1 MTPGAFELKQAT
13 PAIVSQDAVRRLP
26 RLALYLFCMAYV
38 IPGFWFR
45 EAWKSVDLTSL
56 GFMLALAQGA
66 SDWWHPTLLGQT
78 PELDA
83 LLPYWLGAWAIQGLT
98 PWLPAAQAVRVP
110 FMGLAFLSLSATWYA
125 VYALVK
131 SQGAKPVAFAFGGE
145 ANHKDYARALADA
158 ALLALISSL
167 GLAQPLHEVTPMLA
181 QFTFISV
188 CFAALANLP
197 YHRRWSFAFWGL
209 GLAGLS
215 CSGAPNLAWL
225 LGVLAFIVS
234 LRDAELDHRRQSAF
248 ILLAVTLI
256 VAALTPQHMWHWRLA
271 WPPMTL
277 AHWHGQ
283 LRLWLWFTWPV
294 WPLTLWTLWRWRHHW
309 LESPQSRHLLIPLS
323 MGTLC
328 ALAALVSVPPER
340 VLLLS
345 LPFFSALAAL
355 ALPTL
360 QRSVSALIDWFT
372 LIFFSGCAFIIWVVW
387 LAMQTGWPPQPA
399 ANVARLL
406 PGFVPSFG
414 WSAFGVA
421 LLATLTWMG
430 LVKWRTGQH
439 RSAIWK
445 SLVLPAAGAALCWLL
460 LMSLWLPLLDYAR
473 SYLPMVLEVEK
484 NVTTHVVCTKD
495 LSLAHIT
502 AFKIHS
508 TLEVQRFAPSSAAN
522 CEWVITES
530 DHKSQSTAP
539 AGLQIE
545 GYEWIKTIPRPS
557 DDNQEMDLFQKIKP

>member
-1 MTPGAFELKQAT
+1 MQAT

-26 RLALYLFCMAYV
+26 RLALYLFCVAYV
-38 IPGFWFR
+38 LPGLWFR

-56 GFMLALAQGA
+56 GFMLALAQNE
-66 SDWWHPTLLGQT
+66 SDWWHPTLFGQA

-83 LLPYWLGAWAIQGLT
+83 LIPYWLGAWSIQFLG
-98 PWLPAAQAVRVP
+98 PWLTATKAVRVP
-110 FMGLAFLSLSATWYA
+110 FIGLGFLSLGFTWYA
-125 VYALVK
+125 VYSLSK
-131 SQGAKPVAFAFGGE
+131 SLHAKPVAFAFGGE

-158 ALLALISSL
+158 ALLALISCL

-181 QFTFISV
+181 QFAFITV
-188 CFAALANLP
+188 TFAALASLP
-197 YHRRWSFAFWGL
+197 YHRYLSIGLLGL
-209 GLAGLS
+209 GLLGLS
-215 CSGAPNLAWL
+215 FSGAPSLALL
-225 LGVLAFIVS
+225 LGLIALGISCFDSELPQRKSNAFA
-234 LRDAELDHRRQSAF
+234 LLLLT
-248 ILLAVTLI
+248 LLAAV
-256 VAALTPQHMWHWRLA
+256 LTPSHMWHWRIQ

-283 LRLWLWFTWPV
+283 LRLWLWFTWPA
-294 WPLTLWTLWRWRHHW
+294 WPLSLWTLWRWRNHW
-309 LESPQSRHLLIPLS
+309 LSWPLSRHLLIPLS
-323 MGTLC
+323 LGLVC
-328 ALAALVSVPPER
+328 ALASILSVPPER

-345 LPFFSALAAL
+345 LPFFSALAAF

-414 WSAFGVA
+414 MSAFVVA
-421 LLATLTWMG
+421 LIATLTWMA

-473 SYLPMVLEVEK
+473 SYIPMIKEIERSVPSKRICL
-484 NVTTHVVCTKD
+484 KD
-495 LSLAHIT
+495 LSLAQMT

-508 TLEVQRFAPSSAAN
+508 ALEVQLFDPMDQPACPWLIIERDHKGHPPLTLAPSALG
-522 CEWVITES
+522 I
-530 DHKSQSTAP
+530 D
-539 AGLQIE
+539 
-545 GYEWIKTIPRPS
+545 GYEWVKTIPRPS
-557 DDNQEMDLFQKIKP
+557 DDNQELDLLKISNP